1 MSTIG
6 FVLFGMVLV
15 LFFFGIFALIVRLS
29 VRRPTHSPPL
39 IPSADGRYEVFGK
52 RVVCHHCG
60 HASFKAQEILLNT
73 WLLSLLRID
82 WLDSSA
88 TVLTRNTCGRLT
100 WFAQEEPAD
109 TTGNRRNGNPQ

>member
-6 FVLFGMVLV
+6 FILFGMVLV

-29 VRRPTHSPPL
+29 VRKPTHNPPL
-39 IPSADGRYEVFGK
+39 IPSEDGSYEVFGK
-52 RVVCHHCG
+52 RVVCHHCD

-88 TVLTRNTCGRLT
+88 TVLTCDTCGRLT
-100 WFAQEEPAD
+100 WFSQEEPSDA
-109 TTGNRRNGNPQ
+109 TRTKRNGKPK